1 MCCFHIYIYIF
12 ILVSPDI
19 LFLNFYFL
27 FIFFVDN
34 MCLEL
39 PMMLLSIGLNISFRM
54 NVKGHLDIHIHSLF
68 FQNFYINFIYSVD
81 IWSYMI
87 P

>member
-1 MCCFHIYIYIF
+1 
-12 ILVSPDI
+12 
-19 LFLNFYFL
+19 
-27 FIFFVDN
+27 
-34 MCLEL
+34 
-39 PMMLLSIGLNISFRM
+39 MMFLSIGLNISFRM

-87 P
+87 PGAEHITCISLT